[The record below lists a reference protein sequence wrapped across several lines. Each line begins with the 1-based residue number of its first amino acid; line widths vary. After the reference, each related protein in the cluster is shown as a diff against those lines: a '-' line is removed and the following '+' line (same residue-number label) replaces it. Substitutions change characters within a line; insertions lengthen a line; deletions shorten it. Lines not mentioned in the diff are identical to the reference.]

1 MILALPLSSI
11 YQLMDYETKNA
22 QLLEELASAPT
33 KRPSA
38 SSPDWLPRAPARH
51 SLAGHRSPVTQ
62 VTFHPSFSIVVS
74 ASEDGSLKVWD
85 WETGD
90 FERTVKGHTKS
101 VKDVDFDSKGSFLG
115 QSCTQSIGSRREIES
130 SCPVSCS
137 SDLTLKIW
145 DTLNEWK
152 NIKTLYGHD
161 HSISTARFLPSDD
174 FIVSASRDRTIRVW
188 EVASGCVII
197 PSSR

>member
-1 MILALPLSSI
+1 M
-11 YQLMDYETKNA
+11 
-22 QLLEELASAPT
+22 
-33 KRPSA
+33 
-38 SSPDWLPRAPARH
+38 
-51 SLAGHRSPVTQ
+51 TQ

-90 FERTVKGHTKS
+90 FERTVKGHTKA
-101 VKDVDFDSKGSFLG
+101 VQDVDFDSKGNFLG
-115 QSCTQSIGSRREIES
+115 QSCATRLAIGNVNLTSARPTS
-130 SCPVSCS
+130 VSCS

-161 HSISTARFLPSDD
+161 HSISSARFLPSDD

-188 EVASGCVII
+188 EVASGYVDV
-197 PSSR
+197 SLLLWVYERGS

>member
-1 MILALPLSSI
+1 
-11 YQLMDYETKNA
+11 MDYETKNA

-90 FERTVKGHTKS
+90 FERTVKGHTKA
-101 VKDVDFDSKGSFLG
+101 VQDVDFDSKGNFLG
-115 QSCTQSIGSRREIES
+115 QSYSTPRHWKYQIDIGSVH
-130 SCPVSCS
+130 PVSCS

-161 HSISTARFLPSDD
+161 HSISSARFLPSDD

-188 EVASGCVII
+188 EVASGYV
-197 PSSR
+197 